1 MKKKAEE
8 VIIDFLNIPN
18 MKIVQRNDHFNF
30 SLDTVLIANFL
41 TINRSTKMILD
52 MGTGNG
58 AIPLLLSKRTTA
70 NITGIEI
77 QEVSVQLAKKNIEIN
92 NLQKQIK
99 IVSGDIKAMEEIFNE
114 KFDAI
119 VTNPPFFKLDGNEN
133 QLNNLD
139 QLSLARHEV
148 SLTLK
153 DIIANAEKLLKT
165 RGYFAMVHRA
175 DRLSEILN
183 LLEKYKLEP
192 KRLQFT
198 HSNWNK
204 PSKIILIEA
213 LKGAKKGLKI
223 LPPLITNNEKGGY
236 SEIVKKMFCGEYI

>member
-119 VTNPPFFKLDGNEN
+119 VTNPLATAVPKL
-133 QLNNLD
+133 
-139 QLSLARHEV
+139 SA
-148 SLTLK
+148 S
-153 DIIANAEKLLKT
+153 
-165 RGYFAMVHRA
+165 
-175 DRLSEILN
+175 
-183 LLEKYKLEP
+183 P
-192 KRLQFT
+192 
-198 HSNWNK
+198 
-204 PSKIILIEA
+204 
-213 LKGAKKGLKI
+213 
-223 LPPLITNNEKGGY
+223 ITA
-236 SEIVKKMFCGEYI
+236 